1 MKRALII
8 SSLLFSHISLATDL
22 STGPNNVYIQ
32 QLGTSNTITIEQV
45 GGTNNI
51 SGHAG
56 ITSVD
61 SGGITTITPDIAS
74 SSNYAVIN
82 GSNNI
87 FNISQHGSNDWAQ
100 YNIRGNDNTY
110 TSTIIGS
117 SNQTQLVIG
126 DQNNTS
132 NQYNII
138 NESITGDNNLSIQNI
153 IGKYIT
159 STLTIS
165 GNSNQITQNLTG
177 NSGTGSSAGSHDT
190 TNFNISGGSNIINA
204 EQTDVGIHS
213 LIETITGNSNAITT
227 QQQGANNT
235 SINIDTQGGFN
246 TITVRTSS
254 SSLVSPQSAI
264 AR

>member
-51 SGHAG
+51 SGPAG

-177 NSGTGSSAGSHDT
+177 NSGTGSSAG
-190 TNFNISGGSNIINA
+190 GSNIINA